1 MNILYSSDDNY
12 AKISMVSLASML
24 ENNKEMKKIKI
35 YYIDDNISIENKK
48 KIIEIVNLFKREIE
62 FISSDILDTSFIM
75 KTNFSKAGYYRL
87 LISNIILEDKILY
100 IDCDTLI
107 LNSLEKLWNIN
118 MKNIPIAGVV
128 DTVQNYVATSVGM
141 KNNSSYI
148 NSGVMLINLDY
159 WRKNDIEKEIMNFFN
174 QYSGK
179 VPHHDQGVINGVF
192 ENKYILEA
200 KYNFMSQFYIY
211 RASELAKIYNIKN
224 YYSQDEIDDGKS
236 NPVIVHFLNKFY
248 GRPWGLECAHPCLTI
263 YNEYLKKYGIDLEKK
278 NLKKSKKVKIRELLY
293 KKCPFVIYLMYE
305 RFMDLKRYYV
315 FKKEYLKNTK

>member
-24 ENNKEMKKIKI
+24 ENNKEIKKIKI

-179 VPHHDQGVINGVF
+179 VPHHDQGVVNGIF
-192 ENKYILEA
+192 ENKYI
-200 KYNFMSQFYIY
+200 FG
-211 RASELAKIYNIKN
+211 IKF
-224 YYSQDEIDDGKS
+224 I
-236 NPVIVHFLNKFY
+236 
-248 GRPWGLECAHPCLTI
+248 
-263 YNEYLKKYGIDLEKK
+263 
-278 NLKKSKKVKIRELLY
+278 
-293 KKCPFVIYLMYE
+293 
-305 RFMDLKRYYV
+305 
-315 FKKEYLKNTK
+315 

>member
-159 WRKNDIEKEIMNFFN
+159 WRKKFPVKRLSEVYYCGMDI
-174 QYSGK
+174 
-179 VPHHDQGVINGVF
+179 
-192 ENKYILEA
+192 
-200 KYNFMSQFYIY
+200 
-211 RASELAKIYNIKN
+211 
-224 YYSQDEIDDGKS
+224 
-236 NPVIVHFLNKFY
+236 
-248 GRPWGLECAHPCLTI
+248 
-263 YNEYLKKYGIDLEKK
+263 
-278 NLKKSKKVKIRELLY
+278 
-293 KKCPFVIYLMYE
+293 
-305 RFMDLKRYYV
+305 
-315 FKKEYLKNTK
+315 